1 MPFQITMRM
10 FVDKAKSDKSWE
22 PLSSIW
28 WTIWTCM
35 YDSKKMDKLIDD
47 FERVINDID
56 DDLDQQRKAMLN

>member
-1 MPFQITMRM
+1 
-10 FVDKAKSDKSWE
+10 
-22 PLSSIW
+22 
-28 WTIWTCM
+28 M